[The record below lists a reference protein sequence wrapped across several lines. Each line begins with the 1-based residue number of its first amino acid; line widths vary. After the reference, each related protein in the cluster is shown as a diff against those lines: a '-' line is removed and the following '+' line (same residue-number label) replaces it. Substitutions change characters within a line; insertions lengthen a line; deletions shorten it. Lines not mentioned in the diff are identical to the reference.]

1 MSPDET
7 IKESRGLQC
16 AMVNP
21 FLFGNQCLLVL
32 FPYIILQTGLY
43 AESMSLTQIQQTH
56 IIKDFIWGKMD
67 QDDHTCKRQ

>member
-7 IKESRGLQC
+7 IKESGGLQC
-16 AMVNP
+16 AMVN
-21 FLFGNQCLLVL
+21 QCLLFL

-43 AESMSLTQIQQTH
+43 AESMSAQIQQTH
-56 IIKDFIWGKMD
+56 IIKDSIWGKMD

>member
-7 IKESRGLQC
+7 IKESGGL
-16 AMVNP
+16 VNP
-21 FLFGNQCLLVL
+21 FLFGNQCLLFL

-56 IIKDFIWGKMD
+56 IIKDFI
-67 QDDHTCKRQ
+67 